1 MAFQSTFTPI
11 ELGDLLNL
19 TRAKHD
25 AGYRFAQ
32 MLCAMADE
40 GIDLVYSFIK
50 QDDEGTWQLENYV
63 IGGYDPATQT
73 VPSVTGY
80 FLSAFPFENE
90 AHDLFGVKVE
100 GNKIDFAGR
109 FYQVAMDTPMA
120 VISPEQKAAREKAA
134 RIAAAKAAK
143 EAKAKAAAAGEG
155 AVPAPAAAEAPA
167 PAAQPAPKPIDP
179 ESERAAFEAK
189 IAGLDPEKAERMRAA
204 FEVKLKKRMEE
215 AAQAV
220 AQASAE
226 PAASEPAA
234 AASAPS
240 PADDIEAK
248 RAQMEERIKDMDP
261 EKAAKVRAA
270 FEAKVARDAAQK
282 GGE

>member
-143 EAKAKAAAAGEG
+143 EAKAKAAAGEAG
-155 AVPAPAAAEAPA
+155 ADAPVQAAAAAPA
-167 PAAQPAPKPIDP
+167 PIDP
-179 ESERAAFEAK
+179 EAERAAFEAK

-204 FEVKLKKRMEE
+204 FEVKLKKR
-215 AAQAV
+215 
-220 AQASAE
+220 
-226 PAASEPAA
+226 
-234 AASAPS
+234 
-240 PADDIEAK
+240 IE
-248 RAQMEERIKDMDP
+248 
-261 EKAAKVRAA
+261 
-270 FEAKVARDAAQK
+270 AQK

>member
-32 MLCAMADE
+32 MLCAMANE
-40 GIDLVYSFIK
+40 GVDLVYSFMK

-63 IGGYDPATQT
+63 IAGFDPQTQA

-109 FYQVAMDTPMA
+109 FYQVAMDAPMA

-143 EAKAKAAAAGEG
+143 EAKAAAGEAAGESAKSEGASKPAAAA
-155 AVPAPAAAEAPA
+155 PA
-167 PAAQPAPKPIDP
+167 PIDP
-179 ESERAAFEAK
+179 EAERAAFEAK

-204 FEVKLKKRMEE
+204 FEVKLKKRMDE
-215 AAQAV
+215 AAQAN
-220 AQASAE
+220 AATAE
-226 PAASEPAA
+226 ATPAPAAS
-234 AASAPS
+234 
-240 PADDIEAK
+240 ADDIEAK

>member
-32 MLCAMADE
+32 MLCAMANE
-40 GIDLVYSFIK
+40 GVDLVYSFMK

-63 IGGYDPATQT
+63 IAGFDPQTQT

-109 FYQVAMDTPMA
+109 FYQVAMDAPMA

-143 EAKAKAAAAGEG
+143 EAKAKAAAGEAAGEPAKSEG
-155 AVPAPAAAEAPA
+155 ASKPAAAAPA
-167 PAAQPAPKPIDP
+167 PIDP
-179 ESERAAFEAK
+179 EAERAAFEAK

-204 FEVKLKKRMEE
+204 FEVKLKKRMDE
-215 AAQAV
+215 AAQAN
-220 AQASAE
+220 ASTAE
-226 PAASEPAA
+226 VTPAPAAS
-234 AASAPS
+234 
-240 PADDIEAK
+240 ADDIEAK

-270 FEAKVARDAAQK
+270 FEVKVARDAAQK

>member
-1 MAFQSTFTPI
+1 MAFRSTFTPI

-63 IGGYDPATQT
+63 IGGLDPATQT

-80 FLSAFPFENE
+80 YLSAFPFENE
-90 AHDLFGVKVE
+90 AHDLFGVRVE

-109 FYQVAMDTPMA
+109 FYQVSMETPMA

-143 EAKAKAAAAGEG
+143 ETKAKAAAAGDAG
-155 AVPAPAAAEAPA
+155 ADAPAQAAAEPK
-167 PAAQPAPKPIDP
+167 PAAQPAAAPIDP
-179 ESERAAFEAK
+179 EAERAAFEAK
-189 IAGLDPEKAERMRAA
+189 IAGVDPEKADRMRAA
-204 FEVKLKKRMEE
+204 FEVKLKKR
-215 AAQAV
+215 
-220 AQASAE
+220 
-226 PAASEPAA
+226 
-234 AASAPS
+234 
-240 PADDIEAK
+240 IE
-248 RAQMEERIKDMDP
+248 
-261 EKAAKVRAA
+261 
-270 FEAKVARDAAQK
+270 AQK

>member
-32 MLCAMADE
+32 MLCAMANE
-40 GIDLVYSFIK
+40 GVDLVYSFMK

-63 IGGYDPATQT
+63 IAGFDPQTQT

-109 FYQVAMDTPMA
+109 FYQVAMDAPMT

-143 EAKAKAAAAGEG
+143 EAKAKAAAGEAAGEPAKSEG
-155 AVPAPAAAEAPA
+155 SSKPAAVAPA
-167 PAAQPAPKPIDP
+167 PIDP
-179 ESERAAFEAK
+179 EAERAAFEAK

-204 FEVKLKKRMEE
+204 FEVKLKKRMDE
-215 AAQAV
+215 AAQAN
-220 AQASAE
+220 AATAE
-226 PAASEPAA
+226 VTPAPAAS
-234 AASAPS
+234 
-240 PADDIEAK
+240 ADDIEAK

>member
-63 IGGYDPATQT
+63 IGGLDPATQT

-80 FLSAFPFENE
+80 YLSAFPFENE
-90 AHDLFGVKVE
+90 AHDLFGVRVE
-100 GNKIDFAGR
+100 GTKIDFAGR
-109 FYQVAMDTPMA
+109 FYQVSMETPMA

-134 RIAAAKAAK
+134 RIAAAK
-143 EAKAKAAAAGEG
+143 EAKAKAAAAGEAG
-155 AVPAPAAAEAPA
+155 ADAPAQAAAEPK
-167 PAAQPAPKPIDP
+167 PAAQPAAAPIDP
-179 ESERAAFEAK
+179 EAERAAFEAK
-189 IAGLDPEKAERMRAA
+189 IAGVDPEKADRMRAA
-204 FEVKLKKRMEE
+204 FEVKLKKR
-215 AAQAV
+215 
-220 AQASAE
+220 
-226 PAASEPAA
+226 
-234 AASAPS
+234 
-240 PADDIEAK
+240 IE
-248 RAQMEERIKDMDP
+248 
-261 EKAAKVRAA
+261 
-270 FEAKVARDAAQK
+270 AQK